1 MQSLGFVLH
10 FQSYQL
16 GFKNNKMLKIIPVQ
30 YAAETLLNPQIR
42 EAKLLE
48 VIDSWCQSQISPGQ
62 SGYLCKSRVKGE
74 KA

>member
-1 MQSLGFVLH
+1 MIS
-10 FQSYQL
+10 
-16 GFKNNKMLKIIPVQ
+16 VQ
-30 YAAETLLNPQIR
+30 YATETLLNPQIR

-48 VIDSWCQSQISPGQ
+48 VINSWGSQSQISPGQ